1 MVWQYN
7 IADIKLGKPTYLGH
21 EAYVDAVYV
30 PADAKDRPYK
40 VIFKK
45 NKHGHSQYSRLE
57 VAFSQLARLF
67 LAKGSTAQ
75 QQLVVDEQ
83 GKVVGVATEHLCYV
97 IDRKEGTNAT
107 FFTLADPAKNCSCII
122 KQVSQAEEIPYYFF
136 DQLPQGF
143 FATLLNAEKE
153 GQLDIDYDSL
163 ASILASSYTL
173 EEDDLH
179 KGNFGFY
186 IVEKNGRPQAVFFKI
201 DHDLMLADSIM
212 SFKAIRP
219 FHIFHGADA
228 FNITAEDLLNFP
240 TLSSSSN
247 IYWPTKLNFIT
258 KPWDP
263 KAYLS
268 SEETAAFSLLAPR
281 AKFKR
286 AKWLALYKH
295 ILLSK
300 ELIEEGLKECLN
312 ELVPNERA
320 KIALVTEAAIAR
332 QARLRAVLFSIKE
345 FRDCIAS
352 LTPQEHESLLL
363 DLLGPSLESEVPA
376 EVIDSMFLYQEL
388 CQSESFFEE
397 GDTPLHTAI
406 RLGDYRYQES
416 IQMFGHFINVKNKA
430 GKTPLDVAVD
440 MLELIDPASVDIR
453 KNVRL
458 TMQHLLENGA
468 EKSEHFELFEEK
480 DAIEFYQFQSEYLA
494 KAGSA
499 KNYETLKN
507 ILRDVGEDHS
517 FCLKSKKNLAIE
529 CVKQFIKE
537 NKNHPEMQSI
547 LEQLK
552 RDMNGES
559 PKSEHSPLLYIRQLR
574 SRLWIIRLLR
584 GLYGTTSTQT
594 EINEIVD
601 KELARIKPYEPGFI
615 SSLFGTANSAHKELD
630 AQEAQA
636 AREKAAVEDAAE
648 ERVVKERLA
657 QQFLAEVDEMLEQI
671 KQNNSLYAP
680 AVPETLEI
688 DDELHKALTKLRDE
702 YETHLKATKNNEQ
715 TSDSVDAWNLFCSQW
730 QSTIAAYEGTH
741 TNLVQMLQ
749 QPLKKV
755 AEEAANLAK
764 AKRIGAII
772 GTIDKVLE
780 ELKININGING
791 YHSEAKDTAYH
802 LHATLLAA
810 RDDYFVQLTSEKEQN
825 KAIDADEAGELF
837 KARCK
842 SAVEYAMPILEKNLS
857 WGAYLANALKALF
870 NAVIYVVTIGNV
882 NGFFSYTKSAA
893 SRVTTAAD
901 EELQQAEQSSF
912 CPKA

>member
-1 MVWQYN
+1 MVWLYN

-30 PADAKDRPYK
+30 PADANDKPCK

-45 NKHGHSQYSRLE
+45 NKYGHSKYSRLE

-67 LAKGSTAQ
+67 LAKGSTSQ
-75 QQLVVDEQ
+75 QKLVVNEQ

-97 IDRKEGTNAT
+97 IARKEGLNAT
-107 FFTLADPAKNCSCII
+107 FYTLADPTKNCHCAL
-122 KQVSQAEEIPYYFF
+122 KPVSQAEDIPYYFF
-136 DQLPQGF
+136 DQLPHGF
-143 FATLLNAEKE
+143 FATLLQAEKE

-186 IVEKNGRPQAVFFKI
+186 IVEKNGKSRVVFFKI

-212 SFKAIRP
+212 SFKAVRP

-263 KAYLS
+263 KAYLT
-268 SEETAAFSLLAPR
+268 SEETEAFSLLAKQPE
-281 AKFKR
+281 FKR
-286 AKWLALYKH
+286 AKWLAFYKH

-300 ELIEEGLKECLN
+300 ELIEEELKECLDD
-312 ELVPNERA
+312 VVSYERA
-320 KIALVTEAAIAR
+320 KIALVTEATIAR
-332 QARLRAVLFSIKE
+332 QSRLRAVLFSIKE

-352 LTPQEHESLLL
+352 LTPQEHESLLR

-376 EVIDSMFLYQEL
+376 EIIESMFLYQEL
-388 CQSESFFEE
+388 CQSESLFEE

-406 RLGDYRYQES
+406 KLGDYRYQET

-430 GKTPLDVAVD
+430 GKTPLDAALD
-440 MLELIDPASVDIR
+440 MLAKTAPSSNDIR
-453 KNVRL
+453 QNVRL

-468 EKSEHFELFEEK
+468 EKSERFELFDED
-480 DAIEFYQFQSEYLA
+480 DAIESYKFQAEYIA

-499 KNYETLKN
+499 KTYEALKN
-507 ILRDVGEDHS
+507 ILRDIGEDHS

-537 NKNHPEMQSI
+537 NKNHPDMQPI

-552 RDMNGES
+552 KDMNGES
-559 PKSEHSPLLYIRQLR
+559 SKSEYSPLLYIRQLR

-594 EINEIVD
+594 EINDIVD
-601 KELARIKPYEPGFI
+601 KELERIKPYEPGFI
-615 SSLFGTANSAHKELD
+615 SSLFGTADSEQKRLD
-630 AQEAQA
+630 AEEVQTAK
-636 AREKAAVEDAAE
+636 EKAAAEDAAE
-648 ERVVKERLA
+648 EQALKEQLA
-657 QQFLAEVDEMLEQI
+657 QHVLTEVDELLRQI
-671 KQNNSLYAP
+671 GESKNLQTPDAP
-680 AVPETLEI
+680 ELLEI
-688 DDELHKALTKLRDE
+688 DDKLYTALTKLRNE
-702 YETHLKATKNNEQ
+702 YETHLKTGMSNEQ
-715 TSDSVDAWNLFCSQW
+715 TIEPVEAWNLFCNQW
-730 QSTIAAYEGTH
+730 QSTIEAYEGTH
-741 TNLVQMLQ
+741 SNLVQRLQ
-749 QPLKKV
+749 QPLKNV

-764 AKRIGAII
+764 AKRVGAII
-772 GTIDKVLE
+772 GKIDTVLE
-780 ELKININGING
+780 ELKRNINGINS
-791 YHSEAKDTAYH
+791 YHPEAKDVANN

-810 RDDYFVQLTSEKEQN
+810 RDDYFVQLTSGNENGES
-825 KAIDADEAGELF
+825 IDADEAAELF

-842 SAVEYAMPILEKNLS
+842 SAIEYAMPTLEQNLS
-857 WGAYLANALKALF
+857 WGAYLANVLKALF
-870 NAVIYVVTIGNV
+870 NAVIYVVTAGNV

-893 SRVTTAAD
+893 SRVATAAD
-901 EELQQAEQSSF
+901 EELQQVDQTSF
-912 CPKA
+912 SPKL